1 MGKHLLNPVT
11 FRLPIEMKQALR
23 GHADRLGTDYS
34 VLVRAIITRWLHE
47 QNVKKVAHS
56 VETLGYTEGSPTEET
71 T

>member
-34 VLVRAIITRWLHE
+34 VLVRAIITRWLKE
-47 QNVKKVAHS
+47 QNRENFTHK
-56 VETLGYTEGSPTEET
+56 VETLGYTERSIER
-71 T
+71 

>member
-34 VLVRAIITRWLHE
+34 VLVRAIITRWLKE
-47 QNVKKVAHS
+47 QNRENFSHKI
-56 VETLGYTEGSPTEET
+56 ETLDYTADSIER
-71 T
+71 